1 MKSHHRNTS
10 SDLVKLLSIHKTYSI
25 LMFKFTEKYI
35 YEFGTFTL
43 SQIQYSIQPTKH
55 GVSNLGLHPL
65 LSWLLA
71 VGPCHHLI
79 NKQFLREEL
88 PTVLRP
94 YARGWGVVQKGRH
107 YLSLHTV
114 YNHGSFPQKQSM
126 SYATHCKK
134 KQKLKFPSILSTLYL
149 EVV

>member
-1 MKSHHRNTS
+1 M
-10 SDLVKLLSIHKTYSI
+10 
-25 LMFKFTEKYI
+25 
-35 YEFGTFTL
+35 
-43 SQIQYSIQPTKH
+43 
-55 GVSNLGLHPL
+55 GLHPL

-149 EVV
+149 EVVWASQVMIKKLLLTFTRDPFLNITFTINVASFNFFAVGP